1 MAKIEL
7 RLSKKVQPETG
18 MQEIMIRLFG
28 GIVNKERKTLDAF
41 ARSGVYVNANYFE
54 YYINRKA
61 TINPKVAIP
70 DNKITC
76 TERTAIKNGW
86 SIRNSGEIV
95 TDNRRTRTEELTYHI
110 KQAKEV
116 KELCAHIIEEC
127 NATDKEL
134 VTSKWL
140 AEIVDKYRY
149 PEKYTEVASTL
160 KPKTIYELI
169 DEFASEKTKAGEMG
183 ASTIRHYKVVSRMIA
198 RYEHFVRATQEDK
211 KDFTFDVC
219 TLTREDIEDFTDYAR
234 NEKSLYEEYTSVFD
248 EIMGNYPLESLN
260 CRVMDIYERG
270 GNSII
275 KVHKKLKALLHWY
288 ENKTIPN
295 QQEPNTQYPKML
307 YTTSQLFSSAPKS
320 NEKYGNP
327 YYITVAERDKI
338 ASIDLRTAWETID
351 WNMYP
356 YIKKRLSHITLE
368 TLLAQRDIF
377 TFQCM
382 VGCRV
387 GDLQKFSY
395 ANIQYTQAGLFIVY
409 VPHKTKD
416 EGETQKEARVPLL
429 PQALAL
435 IEKYRGIDKKGRLF
449 PHISSQKYNDA
460 IKIIFTLAGI
470 TRNVNVRNSLTG
482 ETEAR
487 PINELAS
494 SHLARRTFIGNAYLR
509 VQDPNL
515 IGAMSG
521 HVENSKAF
529 KQYRNI
535 EDSTLAEI
543 VKLMG

>member
-18 MQEIMIRLFG
+18 RREIMIRLFG
-28 GIVNKERKTLDAF
+28 GIVDRVSRKTLDAF
-41 ARSGVYVNANYFE
+41 ARSGVYVSADFFE

-61 TINPKVAIP
+61 TINPKVQIP
-70 DNKITC
+70 DNKQTC
-76 TERTAIKNGW
+76 TEKIAIKNGW
-86 SIRNSGEIV
+86 SIRNSGVIV
-95 TDNRRTRTEELTYHI
+95 TSNRKIETD
-110 KQAKEV
+110 EV
-116 KELCAHIIEEC
+116 KYHKAQAGKVERLCAYIIEQC
-127 NATDKEL
+127 NDTDKAL

-140 AEIVDKYRY
+140 EVIIDRYNFPDKYVEGVPVTR
-149 PEKYTEVASTL
+149 
-160 KPKTIYELI
+160 PKTIYELI
-169 DEFASEKTKAGEMG
+169 DEYTSEKAKAGEMG
-183 ASTIRHYKVVSRMIA
+183 ISTIRHYNVVSRMIA
-198 RYEHFVRATQEDK
+198 RYEHFVRSTQ
-211 KDFTFDVC
+211 KDRKNFIFDVR

-234 NEKSLYEEYTSVFD
+234 NEKELYEEYTSVFE
-248 EIMGNYPLESLN
+248 EIMGNYSLDSLKG
-260 CRVMDIYERG
+260 RVVDIYERG
-270 GNSII
+270 NNSII
-275 KVHKKLKALLHWY
+275 KLHKKLKALFHWY
-288 ENKTIPN
+288 ENKAIPN
-295 QQEPNTQYPKML
+295 ANYPKML

-338 ASIDLRTAWETID
+338 ASIDLKAAWEATD
-351 WNMYP
+351 WDKYP
-356 YIKKRLSHITLE
+356 YIKKRLSFVTFE
-368 TLLAQRDIF
+368 TLQAQRDIF
-377 TFQCM
+377 TFHCM

-387 GDLQKFSY
+387 GDLQKFNY
-395 ANIQYTQAGLFIVY
+395 TNIQYTQAGLFLTYI
-409 VPHKTKD
+409 PHKTKD
-416 EGETQKEARVPLL
+416 EGEVQKEARVPLL

-435 IEKYRGIDKKGRLF
+435 IEKYKGIDRNGRLF

-482 ETEAR
+482 ETEAK

-494 SHLARRTFIGNAYLR
+494 SHLARRTFIGNAYLK

-515 IGAMSG
+515 IGVMSG

-543 VKLMG
+543 IKQMG